1 MKNLK
6 YSNKVPKPMQ
16 TYVEKIQLLTDE
28 FCVKYLDEDYQVLA
42 HKLIATLAR
51 KRPSPL
57 TSGKSNVWAGAVIN
71 ALGTINFLF
80 DKLNTPYITA
90 DHIAENFN
98 SSKSTLRNK
107 ARQVREMLKMN
118 RFDHKWLLPSKIKT
132 NSMAWMIKIDGFIID
147 ARTLEPEIQKIAY
160 EKGLIPFVCT

>member
-6 YSNKVPKPMQ
+6 HSNKVPKPMQ
-16 TYVEKIQLLTDE
+16 PYVEKIQLLTDE
-28 FCVKYLDEDYQVLA
+28 FCFKYLDEDYQILT

-71 ALGTINFLF
+71 ALGTINVLF
-80 DKLNTPYITA
+80 DKSNIPYVTA
-90 DHIAENFN
+90 DQIAENFN
-98 SSKSTLRNK
+98 TSKSTLRNK

-118 RFDHKWLLPSKIKT
+118 NFDYKWLLPSKIKN

-147 ARTLEPEIQKIAY
+147 ARTLEPEIQKMAY